1 MRTPFLKILMIA
13 VAAATAVGGFTTA
26 AASAETGGVASAPT
40 ATPIAKVALATWF
53 GPGFYGQTTAC
64 GQTLTPAVVGVANRT
79 LPCGTLVKF
88 SYHGHA
94 TVVPVIDRG
103 PYAHNGAQWD
113 LTSGAASALGMTDTA
128 RLATRIVGSVPNTPT
143 LGSPPQAP
151 TTAALGGAEAAPE
164 ATPAATSTASTPA
177 ASTTTLAAQ

>member
-1 MRTPFLKILMIA
+1 MRTPFLKISMLVA
-13 VAAATAVGGFTTA
+13 CAAAVVASFATAGA
-26 AASAETGGVASAPT
+26 QAETGGVASAPAPAPT
-40 ATPIAKVALATWF
+40 TVHKVALATWF

-88 SYHGHA
+88 SYRGHA
-94 TVVPVIDRG
+94 AVVPVIDRG

-113 LTSGAASALGMTDTA
+113 LTSGAATALGMTDTA
-128 RLATRIVGSVPNTPT
+128 RLTSRVIGSVPNTPT

-151 TTAALGGAEAAPE
+151 STAAVGGAEAAPE
-164 ATPAATSTASTPA
+164 AAIAPAAAPATTP
-177 ASTTTLAAQ
+177 SS

>member
-13 VAAATAVGGFTTA
+13 VSAATAAAALATA
-26 AASAETGGVASAPT
+26 SASAETGGVASAPAPST
-40 ATPIAKVALATWF
+40 IHKVALATWF
-53 GPGFYGQTTAC
+53 GPGFYGQKTAC

-94 TVVPVIDRG
+94 AVIPVIDRG

-128 RLATRIVGSVPNTPT
+128 RLSMRIVGSVPNTPT

-151 TTAALGGAEAAPE
+151 STAVVGGAEAAPE
-164 ATPAATSTASTPA
+164 AAPATPATTTPAA
-177 ASTTTLAAQ
+177 

>member
-13 VAAATAVGGFTTA
+13 VSAATAVAALTTA
-26 AASAETGGVASAPT
+26 SASAETGGVASAPAPST
-40 ATPIAKVALATWF
+40 IHKVALATWF
-53 GPGFYGQTTAC
+53 GPGFYGQKTAC
-64 GQTLTPAVVGVANRT
+64 GQTLTPTVVGVANRT

-94 TVVPVIDRG
+94 AVIPVIDRG

-113 LTSGAASALGMTDTA
+113 LTSGAASAIGMTDTA
-128 RLATRIVGSVPNTPT
+128 RLSMRIVGSVPNTPT

-151 TTAALGGAEAAPE
+151 GTAVVGGAEAAPE
-164 ATPAATSTASTPA
+164 AAAAVPAATPA
-177 ASTTTLAAQ
+177 T

>member
-1 MRTPFLKILMIA
+1 MRTPFLKILMIVACA
-13 VAAATAVGGFTTA
+13 VTGLASFATA
-26 AASAETGGVASAPT
+26 AAQAETGGVASAPAPT
-40 ATPIAKVALATWF
+40 TIHKVALATWF

-94 TVVPVIDRG
+94 AVVPVIDRG

-113 LTSGAASALGMTDTA
+113 LTSGAATALGMTDTA
-128 RLATRIVGSVPNTPT
+128 RLSSRIVGSVPNTPT

-151 TTAALGGAEAAPE
+151 STAVVGGAEAAPE
-164 ATPAATSTASTPA
+164 ATTTLPAATVPASTPA
-177 ASTTTLAAQ
+177 S

>member
-13 VAAATAVGGFTTA
+13 VCAATAVAASVSA
-26 AASAETGGVASAPT
+26 AASAETGGVASAP
-40 ATPIAKVALATWF
+40 APAVHKAALATWF

-64 GQTLTPAVVGVANRT
+64 GQTLTPAVVGVASRT

-94 TVVPVIDRG
+94 AVVPVIDRG

-113 LTSGAASALGMTDTA
+113 LTSGAASALGIGDTV
-128 RLATRIVGSVPNTPT
+128 RLSSKVVGIVPNTPT
-143 LGSPPQAP
+143 LGWPPRAP
-151 TTAALGGAEAAPE
+151 GRAAVGGAEAAPTPE
-164 ATPAATSTASTPA
+164 TPAA
-177 ASTTTLAAQ
+177 

>member
-1 MRTPFLKILMIA
+1 MRTPFLKILML
-13 VAAATAVGGFTTA
+13 VVSAATAAAALTTA
-26 AASAETGGVASAPT
+26 SASAETGGVASAPAPST
-40 ATPIAKVALATWF
+40 IHKVALATWF
-53 GPGFYGQTTAC
+53 GPGFYGQRTAC

-94 TVVPVIDRG
+94 AVVPVIDRG

-128 RLATRIVGSVPNTPT
+128 RLSTRIVGSVPNTPT

-151 TTAALGGAEAAPE
+151 STAVVGGAEAAPE
-164 ATPAATSTASTPA
+164 AAPAVPATPAA
-177 ASTTTLAAQ
+177 